1 MGSTFNVAYFA
12 LLAAL
17 SGAVAKARDAGGRTS
32 KAIFLICKACSL
44 PETHF
49 FAIFFIGGLLQIHHH

>member
-1 MGSTFNVAYFA
+1 MGSIFNVAYFA

-32 KAIFLICKACSL
+32 KAIYL
-44 PETHF
+44 
-49 FAIFFIGGLLQIHHH
+49 